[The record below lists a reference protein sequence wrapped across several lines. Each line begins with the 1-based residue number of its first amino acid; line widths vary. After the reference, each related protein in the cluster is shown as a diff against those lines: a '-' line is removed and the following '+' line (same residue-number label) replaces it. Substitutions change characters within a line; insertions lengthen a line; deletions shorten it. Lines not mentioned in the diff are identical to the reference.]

1 MKNIALFILNSKGR
15 AGLAARA
22 YENSAG
28 AINNIALLFFIM
40 LSLFVKWIG

>member
-1 MKNIALFILNSKGR
+1 MLPYYQPQL
-15 AGLAARA
+15 LHAARA